1 MQVIN
6 EDIRRPSKRE
16 QRAARE
22 SYELL
27 RTLQE
32 HRADKLTEITI
43 EALKRPLKVP
53 AAVMELLTRIMQAMS
68 EGKPITLVPVATELT
83 TQAAAELLGCSRP
96 HLVKLLETGEIPF
109 TKVGRHRRVKYED
122 MIQYKNQ
129 QHRLREQLL
138 KEIMQ
143 SDEESGLYDTQR

>member
-1 MQVIN
+1 MEALI
-6 EDIRRPSKRE
+6 EDIRRPSKQE

-27 RTLQE
+27 PKLQGQKLG
-32 HRADKLTEITI
+32 KLTKITI
-43 EALKRPLKVP
+43 DTVKVP
-53 AAVMELLTRIMQAMS
+53 IHVPAIAMELLTQIMQAMS
-68 EGKPITLVPVATELT
+68 EGKPITIVPVATELT

-109 TKVGRHRRVKYED
+109 SKVGRHRRVKYED
-122 MIQYKNQ
+122 IIRYKNQ
-129 QHRLREQLL
+129 HQATREKLL

-143 SDEESGLYDTQR
+143 SDEKSGLYQ